1 MGARGGGEPGAPGEP
16 EEPEERP
23 PSGAGGGRPG
33 AARPAVTSP
42 PPGVRGGGGARRR
55 VRVGGGGRAPREPLP
70 RAPRAWRRR
79 LRVLLRGWRSAPR
92 TLETWAGAGCAA
104 SLGCLARCVRLT
116 ALPSASPGALSRS
129 VRPSSPGSD
138 PRHLSRGWWAVGEDE
153 ATGTFLRGD
162 AWQIRMLFSV
172 LHVCFGFFDAS
183 PRFLSLLPGR
193 RDPERRYVVVCVCVC
208 VCIGRFSFATV
219 KGKEK

>member
-1 MGARGGGEPGAPGEP
+1 
-16 EEPEERP
+16 
-23 PSGAGGGRPG
+23 
-33 AARPAVTSP
+33 
-42 PPGVRGGGGARRR
+42 
-55 VRVGGGGRAPREPLP
+55 APREPLP

-153 ATGTFLRGD
+153 ATGLFFGETRG
-162 AWQIRMLFSV
+162 RSG
-172 LHVCFGFFDAS
+172 CC
-183 PRFLSLLPGR
+183 FLSCTYVSASLTRLPDFSPFCRDGGTQRDVGVIRCPVCGQECAERHIIDNFFVKDTTEVPSSTVEKCNQVPFYR
-193 RDPERRYVVVCVCVC
+193 RSFSESESDHRYTNHQTDGKNKIHKIHRKSDPKQVHLHL
-208 VCIGRFSFATV
+208 
-219 KGKEK
+219 